1 MPDCCNLCPLDIQ
14 HCVWV
19 WVMRGMFLGGFL
31 FEEDLVSYD
40 NIMGLDIPV
49 VVLVHFH
56 LGLGLLV
63 PAPGS
68 DYVPSL
74 TGRVWPQVRQD
85 GVHLAPEQQ
94 LSWTGSRSW
103 VWCGPEAPEVAVEVH
118 VWVPVLGDAG
128 VPHLLEMLHET
139 FTGSISL
146 WIFG

>member
-1 MPDCCNLCPLDIQ
+1 
-14 HCVWV
+14 
-19 WVMRGMFLGGFL
+19 MFLGGFL

-40 NIMGLDIPV
+40 NIMGFNIPL

-56 LGLGLLV
+56 LGLGLQV

-68 DYVPSL
+68 NYVPSL
-74 TGRVWPQVRQD
+74 TGWVWPQVRQD
-85 GVHLAPEQQ
+85 GVH
-94 LSWTGSRSW
+94 RSW
-103 VWCGPEAPEVAVEVH
+103 VWFGPEAPEVAVEVH

-139 FTGSISL
+139 FTGPISL